1 MLILFDNG
9 TPRGLARF
17 LTGHSVEE
25 ARARGWEELTNGE
38 LIDVA
43 EQAGFEV
50 LVTTDKNIRYQQN
63 LKARKIALVVL
74 EHSQWPMVKLVA
86 ETSLQP
92 STRRNPALPG
102 SRRTV
107 QGMRAEL
114 RVNRRFGLRLI
125 AFGVTAQNPH
135 KIGQFAQVAQG
146 VLNARL
152 VHLAQKIQ
160 IEQVFPRF
168 TAQRAG
174 FDFRQAQV
182 THGERADTP
191 E

>member
-25 ARARGWEELTNGE
+25 ARTRNWEELSNGE

-50 LVTTDKNIRYQQN
+50 MVTTDKNIRYQQN

-86 ETSLQP
+86 E
-92 STRRNPALPG
+92 NIVAAVNAAEPG
-102 SRRTV
+102 SSV
-107 QGMRAEL
+107 KVDVPFKE
-114 RVNRRFGLRLI
+114 
-125 AFGVTAQNPH
+125 
-135 KIGQFAQVAQG
+135 
-146 VLNARL
+146 
-152 VHLAQKIQ
+152 
-160 IEQVFPRF
+160 
-168 TAQRAG
+168 
-174 FDFRQAQV
+174 
-182 THGERADTP
+182 
-191 E
+191 